1 MKLRGKRAE
10 QDKRA
15 KREKILDTLIAELLP
30 ARAQDPPLSDEEI
43 RRLRVEG
50 RP

>member
-1 MKLRGKRAE
+1 MKLRGRRA
-10 QDKRA
+10 RL
-15 KREKILDTLIAELLP
+15 EKTLDALLAELLR
-30 ARAQDPPLSDEEI
+30 ARAEEPPPSDEDI

>member
-1 MKLRGKRAE
+1 MKLRGKRAR
-10 QDKRA
+10 Q
-15 KREKILDTLIAELLP
+15 EKTLDALIAELLR
-30 ARAQDPPLSDEEI
+30 ARGQDPPLSDEDI

>member
-1 MKLRGKRAE
+1 MKLRGRRA
-10 QDKRA
+10 RL
-15 KREKILDTLIAELLP
+15 EKKLDALLAELLR
-30 ARAQDPPLSDEEI
+30 ARAEEPPLSDEDI

>member
-1 MKLRGKRAE
+1 MKLRGKRARLE
-10 QDKRA
+10 R
-15 KREKILDTLIAELLP
+15 TLEALLAELLR
-30 ARAQDPPLSDEEI
+30 ARAEDPPLSDEDI

>member
-1 MKLRGKRAE
+1 MKLRGRRA
-10 QDKRA
+10 RL
-15 KREKILDTLIAELLP
+15 EKTLDALLAELL
-30 ARAQDPPLSDEEI
+30 RAMAEDPPLSDEDI